1 MIGDEPI
8 SLEEAK
14 LRYEL
19 TRIRNTYSFNLGL
32 LITES
37 LFRKPWKIILFPY
50 LFVKMNLQ
58 YIKNKASQKA
68 PKNIDYKSTFN
79 DNCLLIFVASEGGMA
94 ACERAKELADN
105 WLEKYEHHLVIVTS
119 NTGLIGFNKNNV
131 SLYTLPDPKSK
142 DTISTREWNKSC
154 ENTLFRAI
162 YTHLPSRFIF
172 DGPYPYRGVV
182 NAIDAANGL
191 KSIWI
196 HSERTNKETIQKRV
210 SHFTEIKKLSY
221 ESEKSPQH
229 EVKKRNYHALTNKIL
244 LATEYGYHETNKK
257 SPNLI
262 LKYISNYDG
271 VQLIGTRFSVDENY
285 ANQFTQL
292 LDNVIDNPE
301 LKNLQAAIVSDNFDL
316 IARLHSLMIPTLCIL
331 HKNTSNEVKEMIVKL
346 SKSGSIFVTDWNS
359 KSEIKLYI
367 EALLNREWNLSIS
380 QRGSIKS
387 TYDYLID
394 FISK

>member
-1 MIGDEPI
+1 MISKEPI

-14 LRYEL
+14 LRNEL

-37 LFRKPWKIILFPY
+37 FFRKPWKIILFPL
-50 LFVKMNLQ
+50 LFLKMNLE
-58 YIKNKASQKA
+58 YIKNKATHKVT
-68 PKNIDYKSTFN
+68 NNVDYKSAFN

-105 WLEKYEHHLVIVTS
+105 WLEKYENHLVIVTS
-119 NTGLIGFNKNNV
+119 NTGLTGFNMNNV
-131 SLYTLPDPKSK
+131 SLYMLPDPKSK
-142 DTISTREWNKSC
+142 DNISTREWNKSC

-162 YTHLPSRFIF
+162 YTHLPSKFIF

-182 NAIDAANGL
+182 NAIDSASGL

-196 HSERTNKETIQKRV
+196 HSERTNKEIIQKRL

-221 ESEKSPQH
+221 VSEETPQH
-229 EVKKRNYHALTNKIL
+229 EIKKRNYHALTNKIL

-257 SPNLI
+257 SPGQI

-271 VQLIGTRFSVDENY
+271 VELIGTKFSVGENY
-285 ANQFTQL
+285 ADQFSQL

-301 LKNLQAAIVSDNFDL
+301 LESLQAAIVSDNLDL
-316 IARLHSLMIPTLCIL
+316 IARLHSLMVPTLCIL
-331 HKNTSNEVKEMIVKL
+331 HKNTSSEVKDMIL
-346 SKSGSIFVTDWNS
+346 RLANSGSLFVTSWDS
-359 KSEIKLYI
+359 KEEIKLYI
-367 EALLNREWNLSIS
+367 EALLNREWNLAIS

-387 TYDYLID
+387 TYDYLTG
-394 FISK
+394 FLLS

>member
-1 MIGDEPI
+1 MIGDESI

-14 LRYEL
+14 LRNEL

>member
-1 MIGDEPI
+1 LISKEPI

-14 LRYEL
+14 LRNEL

-37 LFRKPWKIILFPY
+37 FFRKPWKIILFPL
-50 LFVKMNLQ
+50 LFLKMNLE
-58 YIKNKASQKA
+58 YIKNKATHKVT
-68 PKNIDYKSTFN
+68 NNVDYKSAFN

-105 WLEKYEHHLVIVTS
+105 WLEKYENHLVIVTS
-119 NTGLIGFNKNNV
+119 NTGLTGFNMNNV
-131 SLYTLPDPKSK
+131 SLYMLPDPKSK
-142 DTISTREWNKSC
+142 DNISTREWNKSC

-162 YTHLPSRFIF
+162 YTHLPSKFIF

-182 NAIDAANGL
+182 NAIDSASGL

-196 HSERTNKETIQKRV
+196 HSERTNKEIIQKRL

-221 ESEKSPQH
+221 VSEETPQH
-229 EVKKRNYHALTNKIL
+229 EIKKRNYHALTNKIL

-257 SPNLI
+257 SPGQI

-271 VQLIGTRFSVDENY
+271 VELIGTKFSVGENY
-285 ANQFTQL
+285 ADQFSQL

-301 LKNLQAAIVSDNFDL
+301 LESLQAAIVSDNLDL
-316 IARLHSLMIPTLCIL
+316 IARLHSLMVPTLCIL
-331 HKNTSNEVKEMIVKL
+331 HKNTSSEVKDMIL
-346 SKSGSIFVTDWNS
+346 RLANSGSLFVTSWDS
-359 KSEIKLYI
+359 KEEIKLYI
-367 EALLNREWNLSIS
+367 EALLNREWNLAIS

-387 TYDYLID
+387 TYDYLTG
-394 FISK
+394 FLLS

>member
-1 MIGDEPI
+1 LIGDEPI

>member
-1 MIGDEPI
+1 MISKEPI

-14 LRYEL
+14 LRNEL

-37 LFRKPWKIILFPY
+37 FFRKPWKIILFPL
-50 LFVKMNLQ
+50 LFLKMNLE
-58 YIKNKASQKA
+58 YIKNKATHKVTN
-68 PKNIDYKSTFN
+68 NIDYKSAFN

-105 WLEKYEHHLVIVTS
+105 WLEKYENHLVIVTS
-119 NTGLIGFNKNNV
+119 NTGLTGFNMNNV
-131 SLYTLPDPKSK
+131 SLYMLPDPKSK
-142 DTISTREWNKSC
+142 DNISTREWNKSC

-162 YTHLPSRFIF
+162 YTHLPSKFIF

-182 NAIDAANGL
+182 NAIDSASGL

-196 HSERTNKETIQKRV
+196 HSERTSKEIIQKRV

-221 ESEKSPQH
+221 VSEETPQH
-229 EVKKRNYHALTNKIL
+229 EIKKRNYHALTNKIL

-257 SPNLI
+257 SPGQI

-271 VQLIGTRFSVDENY
+271 VELIGTKFSVGENY
-285 ANQFTQL
+285 ADQFSQL

-301 LKNLQAAIVSDNFDL
+301 LESLQAAIVSDNLDL
-316 IARLHSLMIPTLCIL
+316 IARLHSLMVPTLCIL
-331 HKNTSNEVKEMIVKL
+331 HKNTSSEVKDMIL
-346 SKSGSIFVTDWNS
+346 RLANSGSLFVTSWDS
-359 KSEIKLYI
+359 KEEIKLYI
-367 EALLNREWNLSIS
+367 EALLNREWNLAIS

-387 TYDYLID
+387 TYDYLTG
-394 FISK
+394 FLLS

>member
-1 MIGDEPI
+1 MISKEPI

-14 LRYEL
+14 LRNEL

-37 LFRKPWKIILFPY
+37 FFRKPWKIILFPL
-50 LFVKMNLQ
+50 LFVKMNLE
-58 YIKNKASQKA
+58 YIKNKATHKVTN
-68 PKNIDYKSTFN
+68 NIDYKSAFN

-105 WLEKYEHHLVIVTS
+105 WLEKYENHLVIVTS
-119 NTGLIGFNKNNV
+119 NTGLTGFNMNNV
-131 SLYTLPDPKSK
+131 SLYMLPDPKSK
-142 DTISTREWNKSC
+142 DNISTREWNKSC

-162 YTHLPSRFIF
+162 YTHLPSKFIF

-182 NAIDAANGL
+182 NAIDSASGL

-196 HSERTNKETIQKRV
+196 HSERTNKEIIQKRV

-221 ESEKSPQH
+221 VSEEAPQH
-229 EVKKRNYHALTNKIL
+229 EIKKRNYHALTNKIL

-257 SPNLI
+257 SPGQI

-271 VQLIGTRFSVDENY
+271 VELIGTKFSVGENY
-285 ANQFTQL
+285 ADQFSQL

-301 LKNLQAAIVSDNFDL
+301 LESLQAAIVSDNLDL
-316 IARLHSLMIPTLCIL
+316 IARLHSLMVPTLCIL
-331 HKNTSNEVKEMIVKL
+331 HKNTSSEVKDMIL
-346 SKSGSIFVTDWNS
+346 RLANSGSLFVTSWDS
-359 KSEIKLYI
+359 KEEIKLYI
-367 EALLNREWNLSIS
+367 EALLNREWNLAIS

-387 TYDYLID
+387 TYDYLTG
-394 FISK
+394 FLLS